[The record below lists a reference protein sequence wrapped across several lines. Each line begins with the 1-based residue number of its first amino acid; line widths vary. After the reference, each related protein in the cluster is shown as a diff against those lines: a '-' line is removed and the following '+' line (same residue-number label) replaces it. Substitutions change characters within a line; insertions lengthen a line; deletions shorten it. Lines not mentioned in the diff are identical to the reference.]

1 MTIFVYSYSDP
12 LLDAAPEPELWGVEV
27 DRIYSDWGQRQQLTQ
42 LLTDLDTGDRPDY
55 LLLRRLDEL
64 GENLSEIGDRLQH
77 IENYGVGII
86 ATEQD
91 YQSDQ
96 PLDQKALGQLFQT
109 IGDRLRQQKIQ
120 RGHAKNR
127 RQFLPPPGKA
137 PYGYKRGQDRYLID
151 RSTAPVVKDF
161 STFPPLRF
169 PAGGRASPRTALW
182 EKNCRI
188 HRAQLVKQ
196 SRLPGSAPLLRRN
209 NHSQNPRRNP
219 HRQRSRP
226 N

>member
-109 IGDRLRQQKIQ
+109 IGDRLRQQKNST
-120 RGHAKNR
+120 GP
-127 RQFLPPPGKA
+127 RQKPPPISAA
-137 PYGYKRGQDRYLID
+137 PRQ
-151 RSTAPVVKDF
+151 S
-161 STFPPLRF
+161 PLRLQ
-169 PAGGRASPRTALW
+169 ARPR
-182 EKNCRI
+182 
-188 HRAQLVKQ
+188 
-196 SRLPGSAPLLRRN
+196 PL
-209 NHSQNPRRNP
+209 P
-219 HRQRSRP
+219 HRPQYRP
-226 N
+226 RGERFL